1 MTAARRGNQT
11 LNEPVYNKQYKK
23 PQRNPMKRLIVI
35 LASLL
40 AIASAGAQEIAPDA
54 LVRNVSNDVLEIVRK
69 DKDIQAGNTRKAV
82 ELAEAKVL
90 PHFNFER
97 MTRLA
102 VGKDWRQASPA
113 QQKILI
119 DEFRTLLVRTY
130 SKALTEYRN
139 QTIDFKPLKMQ
150 PADTDALVRTQV
162 NQPGSKPVQIDYNL
176 EKTDRAWKVYDISV
190 AGISL
195 VTNYRGSFGQEVSA
209 GGIDGLIATL
219 RTKNKSGEA
228 SVAQKQ

>member
-1 MTAARRGNQT
+1 
-11 LNEPVYNKQYKK
+11 
-23 PQRNPMKRLIVI
+23 MKRLFAI

-40 AIASAGAQEIAPDA
+40 VVGGTEAQEIAPDV
-54 LVRNVSNDVLEIVRK
+54 LVRNVSNDVLDIVRK
-69 DKDIQAGNTRKAV
+69 DKDIQSGNTRKAV

-113 QQKILI
+113 QQKMLI
-119 DEFRTLLVRTY
+119 DEFRALLVRTY

-150 PADTDALVRTQV
+150 PADTDVLVRTLV
-162 NQPGSKPVQIDYNL
+162 NQPGSKAVQIDYNL
-176 EKTDRAWKVYDISV
+176 EKVDRTWKVYDITV

-195 VTNYRGSFGQEVSA
+195 VTNYRGSFAQEVNA